1 MEIKLTDEQV
11 RKASMEFSRVTSTG
25 PFPNLFPGLRAAAPH
40 LQAKWKPPTN
50 EEIMYVRNLV
60 GSITGVETAQ
70 VISDFVNLR
79 NENLLPKPVDPAVL
93 IVSKMLRDEEIMR
106 GDTFDVAAA
115 KIVAAVMASREEK

>member
-70 VISDFVNLR
+70 AISDFVNLR
-79 NENLLPKPVDPAVL
+79 NENLLPQPDKREKALQIIQSYAGMGPLGAKEL
-93 IVSKMLRDEEIMR
+93 YEKLAALDE
-106 GDTFDVAAA
+106 
-115 KIVAAVMASREEK
+115 K